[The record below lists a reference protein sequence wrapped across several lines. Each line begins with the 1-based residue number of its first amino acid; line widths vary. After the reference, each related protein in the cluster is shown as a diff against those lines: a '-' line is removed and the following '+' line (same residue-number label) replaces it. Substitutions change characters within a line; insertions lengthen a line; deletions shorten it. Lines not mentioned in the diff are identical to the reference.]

1 MLARILVVDD
11 EPSIVDVLTRFLTRE
26 GYAVVAA
33 SNGREALERVRQE
46 QPDLILLDVTMP
58 EMDGFTVC
66 QRLKE
71 DERTALIPITM
82 LTGLD
87 DREHRTRGIE
97 AGADDFLT
105 KPFEQSILR
114 ARIRSQL
121 RLKRLTD
128 QLEHTEHVIFMLAQ
142 AVEAKDAYTEGHLR
156 RLRSY
161 SEQLAIACGLESGE
175 VRAVRYGGILH
186 DIGKISVDESILR
199 KPGPLTSDEMA
210 QMRRH
215 PEIGAGI
222 ISQMRFAKEVAP
234 IISGHHEYWDGSGY
248 PQGLVGEVIPL
259 GARIITIVD
268 AYDAMTTD
276 RPYRAALSVEEAIRR
291 LRAGRGTQF
300 DPEMLDVFIE
310 LITNGRLVIEPI
322 PSLSSHNGEL

>member
-1 MLARILVVDD
+1 MLAQILVVDD

-26 GYAVVAA
+26 GYAVVTA
-33 SNGREALERVRQE
+33 SNGRQALERVQQD

-142 AVEAKDAYTEGHLR
+142 AVEAKDVYTEGHLR
-156 RLRSY
+156 RLRAY
-161 SEQLAIACGLESGE
+161 GEQLAIACGMSTND

-186 DIGKISVDESILR
+186 DIGKIGVDEAILR
-199 KPGPLTSDEMA
+199 KPGPLTDDETA

-222 ISQMRFAKEVAP
+222 ISQMRFAKDVAP

-248 PQGLVGEVIPL
+248 PHGLRGQEIPL

-276 RPYRAALSVEEAIRR
+276 RPYRAALSMEETVRR
-291 LRAGRGTQF
+291 LRAGRGSQF
-300 DPEMLDVFIE
+300 DPEMLDIFLGLLAAGMISADRA
-310 LITNGRLVIEPI
+310 TK
-322 PSLSSHNGEL
+322 HNGTGEI